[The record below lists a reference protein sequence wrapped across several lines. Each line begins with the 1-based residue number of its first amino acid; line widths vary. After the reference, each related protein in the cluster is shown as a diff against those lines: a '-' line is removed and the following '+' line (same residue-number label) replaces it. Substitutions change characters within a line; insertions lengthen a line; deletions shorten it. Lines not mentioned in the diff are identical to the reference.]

1 MATENNPKNKMVG
14 NTPIKQAYFFAGD
27 ADFAAMTIYADSME
41 DAQAQYAELRKKS
54 TAPAKPDLESK
65 VE

>member
-1 MATENNPKNKMVG
+1 MATEHIPKNKIVG
-14 NTPIKQAYFFAGD
+14 NTPIKQAYFFAGSS
-27 ADFAAMTIYADSME
+27 DFPATTIHADSME

-54 TAPAKPDLESK
+54 TAPRKSSTESR